1 MCPAQSEA
9 GARSARASGGE
20 LAACVRRRGA
30 AARASGRALAKGKGP
45 GPEVALMSAR
55 ASLRAGTTRSS
66 FTTRLREGPT
76 HKRVALQAR
85 AAPRRSGC
93 ARLRLRLPAT
103 MAEAEAEAPPPPT
116 AAEPDLYAVLGGAC
130 RAAGAAPQRQRRG
143 ARGRNRG

>member
-45 GPEVALMSAR
+45 GEVALRHAR

-66 FTTRLREGPT
+66 FTSRLREGPA

-143 ARGRNRG
+143 ARGRNGG